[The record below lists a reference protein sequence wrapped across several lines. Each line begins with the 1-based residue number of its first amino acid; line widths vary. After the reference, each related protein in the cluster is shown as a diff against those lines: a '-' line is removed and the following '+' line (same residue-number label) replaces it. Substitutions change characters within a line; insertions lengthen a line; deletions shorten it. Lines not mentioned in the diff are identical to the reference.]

1 MAFLGTMAL
10 NRERMDEG
18 RFEDC
23 VKLKLEHPNVTVRC
37 DRTFI
42 EVMLNEVARLRPLIL
57 QRFLSICAQR
67 EGTMRAQ

>member
-1 MAFLGTMAL
+1 MAL

-18 RFEDC
+18 CFEDC
-23 VKLKLEHPNVTVRC
+23 VKLKLEHPNVHC

-57 QRFLSICAQR
+57 QRFLSMCAQR